1 MPVLERVAANLF
13 AICPDF
19 PTPVI
24 NILPLQFEIFV
35 HNSSTLKFFDLEKA
49 FNSSNSIKKA
59 FFASFWKIF
68 FFISNYNLHMLR
80 LFSSK
85 ILFVIFLSQNLFA
98 DKIPELHEYIDSNAQ
113 YFLTVIKEEG
123 SNYDDNPEEFKER
136 LKNIWEPMVD
146 VKVVSRLI
154 LSSKIYSS
162 ATENQKKL
170 FEERTKKL
178 LLDTYVS
185 TLLEFDNY
193 QIVTDENIKVNKKTF
208 EVSVNFFSDSN
219 SFVTKLTVYKNS
231 LGQYRIVNIIVD
243 GINLGL
249 IFRNQFQDAYLENN
263 SDLDIAIESWKPTTL

>member
-1 MPVLERVAANLF
+1 
-13 AICPDF
+13 
-19 PTPVI
+19 
-24 NILPLQFEIFV
+24 
-35 HNSSTLKFFDLEKA
+35 
-49 FNSSNSIKKA
+49 
-59 FFASFWKIF
+59 
-68 FFISNYNLHMLR
+68 MLR
-80 LFSSK
+80 FFSSK
-85 ILFVIFLSQNLFA
+85 ILFVFFLAQNLFC
-98 DKIPELHEYIDSNAQ
+98 DKIPDLHEYIDSNAQ

-123 SNYDDNPEEFKER
+123 SNYDENREAFKER
-136 LKNIWEPMVD
+136 LKSIWEPMVD

-154 LSSKIYSS
+154 LSSKIYTS
-162 ATENQKKL
+162 ATESQKKL

-193 QIVTDENIKVNKKTF
+193 QILTDEDIKVNKKTF
-208 EVSVNFFSDSN
+208 EVSINFFSDSN

-263 SDLDIAIESWKPTTL
+263 SNLDIAIESWKPTTL

>member
-1 MPVLERVAANLF
+1 
-13 AICPDF
+13 
-19 PTPVI
+19 
-24 NILPLQFEIFV
+24 
-35 HNSSTLKFFDLEKA
+35 
-49 FNSSNSIKKA
+49 
-59 FFASFWKIF
+59 
-68 FFISNYNLHMLR
+68 MLR
-80 LFSSK
+80 FFSSK
-85 ILFVIFLSQNLFA
+85 IIFVFFLTQNLFGEKVP
-98 DKIPELHEYIDSNAQ
+98 DLHEYIDSNAQ

-123 SNYDDNPEEFKER
+123 SNYEDNPEEFKER

-162 ATENQKKL
+162 ASESQKKL

-178 LLDTYVS
+178 LLDKYVT

-193 QIVTDENIKVNKKTF
+193 QIVTDEDITVKKNRF
-208 EVSVNFFSDSN
+208 EVSINFFSDSD

-263 SDLDIAIESWKPTTL
+263 SNLDIAIESWQPTTL

>member
-1 MPVLERVAANLF
+1 
-13 AICPDF
+13 
-19 PTPVI
+19 
-24 NILPLQFEIFV
+24 
-35 HNSSTLKFFDLEKA
+35 
-49 FNSSNSIKKA
+49 
-59 FFASFWKIF
+59 
-68 FFISNYNLHMLR
+68 MLR
-80 LFSSK
+80 FFSSK
-85 ILFVIFLSQNLFA
+85 IIFVFFLTQNLFGEKVP
-98 DKIPELHEYIDSNAQ
+98 DLHEYIDSNAQ

-162 ATENQKKL
+162 ASESQKKL

-178 LLDTYVS
+178 LLDKYVT

-193 QIVTDENIKVNKKTF
+193 QIVTDEDIKVKKNRF
-208 EVSVNFFSDSN
+208 EVSINFFSDSE
-219 SFVTKLTVYKNS
+219 SGVTKLTVYKNS
-231 LGQYRIVNIIVD
+231 FGQYRIVNIIVD

-263 SDLDIAIESWKPTTL
+263 SNLDIAIESWQPTTL

>member
-1 MPVLERVAANLF
+1 
-13 AICPDF
+13 
-19 PTPVI
+19 
-24 NILPLQFEIFV
+24 
-35 HNSSTLKFFDLEKA
+35 
-49 FNSSNSIKKA
+49 
-59 FFASFWKIF
+59 
-68 FFISNYNLHMLR
+68 MLR

-193 QIVTDENIKVNKKTF
+193 QIV
-208 EVSVNFFSDSN
+208 
-219 SFVTKLTVYKNS
+219 L
-231 LGQYRIVNIIVD
+231 Q
-243 GINLGL
+243 
-249 IFRNQFQDAYLENN
+249 
-263 SDLDIAIESWKPTTL
+263 

>member
-1 MPVLERVAANLF
+1 
-13 AICPDF
+13 
-19 PTPVI
+19 
-24 NILPLQFEIFV
+24 
-35 HNSSTLKFFDLEKA
+35 
-49 FNSSNSIKKA
+49 
-59 FFASFWKIF
+59 
-68 FFISNYNLHMLR
+68 MLR
-80 LFSSK
+80 FFSSK
-85 ILFVIFLSQNLFA
+85 ILFVFFLAQNLFC
-98 DKIPELHEYIDSNAQ
+98 DKIPDLHEYIDSNAQ

-123 SNYDDNPEEFKER
+123 SNYDENPEAFKKR
-136 LKNIWEPMVD
+136 LKDIWEPMVD

-154 LSSKIYSS
+154 LSSKIYTT
-162 ATENQKKL
+162 ATESQKKL

-193 QIVTDENIKVNKKTF
+193 QIVTDEDIKVNKKTF
-208 EVSVNFFSDSN
+208 EVSINFFSDSN

-263 SDLDIAIESWKPTTL
+263 SNLDNAIESWKPTTL

>member
-1 MPVLERVAANLF
+1 
-13 AICPDF
+13 
-19 PTPVI
+19 
-24 NILPLQFEIFV
+24 
-35 HNSSTLKFFDLEKA
+35 
-49 FNSSNSIKKA
+49 
-59 FFASFWKIF
+59 
-68 FFISNYNLHMLR
+68 MLR
-80 LFSSK
+80 FFSSK
-85 ILFVIFLSQNLFA
+85 ILFVFFLTQNFFGEKVP
-98 DKIPELHEYIDSNAQ
+98 DLHEYIDSNAQ

-123 SNYDDNPEEFKER
+123 SNYDENPEAFKER

-154 LSSKIYSS
+154 LSSKIYTS
-162 ATENQKKL
+162 ATESQKKL

-193 QIVTDENIKVNKKTF
+193 QIVTDEDIKVNKKTF
-208 EVSVNFFSDSN
+208 EVSINFFSDSN

-249 IFRNQFQDAYLENN
+249 IFRNQFQDAYLESN
-263 SDLDIAIESWKPTTL
+263 SNLDIAIESWQPTTL

>member
-1 MPVLERVAANLF
+1 
-13 AICPDF
+13 
-19 PTPVI
+19 
-24 NILPLQFEIFV
+24 
-35 HNSSTLKFFDLEKA
+35 
-49 FNSSNSIKKA
+49 
-59 FFASFWKIF
+59 
-68 FFISNYNLHMLR
+68 MLR
-80 LFSSK
+80 FFSSK
-85 ILFVIFLSQNLFA
+85 ILFVFFLAENLYC
-98 DKIPELHEYIDSNAQ
+98 DKIPDLHEYIDSNAQ

-123 SNYDDNPEEFKER
+123 SNYDENPEAFKER

-154 LSSKIYSS
+154 LSSKIYTS
-162 ATENQKKL
+162 ATESQKKL
-170 FEERTKKL
+170 FEQRTKKL

-193 QIVTDENIKVNKKTF
+193 QIVTDEDIKVNKKTF
-208 EVSVNFFSDSN
+208 EVSINFFSDSN

-263 SDLDIAIESWKPTTL
+263 SNLDIAIESWKPTTL

>member
-1 MPVLERVAANLF
+1 
-13 AICPDF
+13 
-19 PTPVI
+19 
-24 NILPLQFEIFV
+24 
-35 HNSSTLKFFDLEKA
+35 
-49 FNSSNSIKKA
+49 
-59 FFASFWKIF
+59 
-68 FFISNYNLHMLR
+68 MLR
-80 LFSSK
+80 FFSSK
-85 ILFVIFLSQNLFA
+85 IIFVFFLTQNLFGEKVP
-98 DKIPELHEYIDSNAQ
+98 DLHEYIDSNAQ

-123 SNYDDNPEEFKER
+123 SNYDENPEAFKER

-162 ATENQKKL
+162 ASESQKKL

-178 LLDTYVS
+178 LLDKYVT

-193 QIVTDENIKVNKKTF
+193 QIVTDEDIKVKKNRF
-208 EVSVNFFSDSN
+208 EVSINFFSDSD

-263 SDLDIAIESWKPTTL
+263 SNLDIAIESWQPTTL

>member
-1 MPVLERVAANLF
+1 
-13 AICPDF
+13 
-19 PTPVI
+19 
-24 NILPLQFEIFV
+24 
-35 HNSSTLKFFDLEKA
+35 
-49 FNSSNSIKKA
+49 
-59 FFASFWKIF
+59 
-68 FFISNYNLHMLR
+68 MLR
-80 LFSSK
+80 FFSSK
-85 ILFVIFLSQNLFA
+85 ILFVFFLTQNLFA
-98 DKIPELHEYIDSNAQ
+98 DKIPDLHDYIDSNAQ

-123 SNYDDNPEEFKER
+123 SNYDENPEEFKER

-154 LSSKIYSS
+154 LSSKIYAS
-162 ATENQKKL
+162 ATESQKKL

-193 QIVTDENIKVNKKTF
+193 QIITDEDIKVNNKTF

-231 LGQYRIVNIIVD
+231 FGQYRIVNIIVD

-249 IFRNQFQDAYLENN
+249 IFRNQFQDAYMDNN
-263 SDLDIAIESWKPTTL
+263 SNLDVAIESWKPTTL

>member
-1 MPVLERVAANLF
+1 
-13 AICPDF
+13 
-19 PTPVI
+19 
-24 NILPLQFEIFV
+24 
-35 HNSSTLKFFDLEKA
+35 
-49 FNSSNSIKKA
+49 
-59 FFASFWKIF
+59 
-68 FFISNYNLHMLR
+68 MLR
-80 LFSSK
+80 FFSSK
-85 ILFVIFLSQNLFA
+85 ILFVFFLTQSLFA
-98 DKIPELHEYIDSNAQ
+98 DKIPDLHDYIDSNAQ

-123 SNYDDNPEEFKER
+123 SNYDENPEEFKER

-154 LSSKIYSS
+154 LSSKIYAS
-162 ATENQKKL
+162 ATESQKKL

-193 QIVTDENIKVNKKTF
+193 QIITDEDIKVNNKTF

-231 LGQYRIVNIIVD
+231 FGQYRIVNIIVD

-249 IFRNQFQDAYLENN
+249 IFRNQFQDAYMDSN
-263 SDLDIAIESWKPTTL
+263 SNLDVAIESWKPTTL

>member
-1 MPVLERVAANLF
+1 
-13 AICPDF
+13 
-19 PTPVI
+19 
-24 NILPLQFEIFV
+24 
-35 HNSSTLKFFDLEKA
+35 
-49 FNSSNSIKKA
+49 
-59 FFASFWKIF
+59 
-68 FFISNYNLHMLR
+68 MLR
-80 LFSSK
+80 FFSSK
-85 ILFVIFLSQNLFA
+85 ILFVFFLTQNLFGEKVP
-98 DKIPELHEYIDSNAQ
+98 DLHEYIDSNAQ

-162 ATENQKKL
+162 ASESQKKL

-178 LLDTYVS
+178 LLDKYVT

-193 QIVTDENIKVNKKTF
+193 QIVTDEDITVKKNRF
-208 EVSVNFFSDSN
+208 EVSINFFSDSD

-263 SDLDIAIESWKPTTL
+263 SNLDIAIESWQPTTL